1 MKSKDR
7 HGGRGGGGGGFLPE
21 IVTSLFSRVRLE
33 KLCEK
38 GPTVFHPNYGL
49 YLVGKYH
56 VKTILSSVA
65 KDIARWITKK
75 KMCENKGLLER

>member
-1 MKSKDR
+1 MAEDR
-7 HGGRGGGGGGFLPE
+7 HGGKGRGEWWFLPE

-33 KLCEK
+33 KRCEK

-49 YLVGKYH
+49 YLVSKYH

-65 KDIARWITKK
+65 KEISRWITKK
-75 KMCENKGLLER
+75 KRCENKGLLER

>member
-1 MKSKDR
+1 MVVSARDCY
-7 HGGRGGGGGGFLPE
+7 
-21 IVTSLFSRVRLE
+21 FSRVRLIE
-33 KLCEK
+33 KRCEK

-65 KDIARWITKK
+65 KEISRWITKK
-75 KMCENKGLLER
+75 KRCENKGLLER